1 MTRRALRGSILIPL
15 FLIAFGVVVLL
26 VNFGALDAR
35 ETWHVVLRG
44 WPIVIILLGVDLF
57 LSRASAGHAF
67 GVLLLVCIVVAA
79 AFAAMNFAAP
89 ARWITETVEVREPLP
104 TTPAVEI
111 TAACP
116 ECSMTLSGGASRD
129 RLIEGS
135 AEVRWLDRFART
147 AETDGVTSRI
157 ELHGEPRLPF
167 TLRSMRHRP
176 AWDLRIADDVAMTV
190 SVSGARCDIDLT
202 RSNVGTLYVQAA
214 ADASIRLSKVRAT
227 TAYVT
232 AESVRIE
239 VPEGVG
245 LVVEGTDAVGQ
256 LLVPDTYAR
265 TTTSVASPRAD
276 AAVIRTRVVLLPG
289 AERVEIVPAGTETPS
304 PEA

>member
-1 MTRRALRGSILIPL
+1 MTSRALRGSVLIPL
-15 FLIAFGVVVLL
+15 LLIAFGAVVLL
-26 VNFGALDAR
+26 VNFGVLDAH
-35 ETWHVVLRG
+35 ETWHLVLRG

-57 LSRASAGHAF
+57 LSRASAGHAL
-67 GVLLLVCIVVAA
+67 GVLVLVCAVVAA
-79 AFAAMNFAAP
+79 AFAAVNFAAP
-89 ARWITETVEVREPLP
+89 ARWTTETVRVHEPLP
-104 TTPAVEI
+104 TTSAVEI

-147 AETDGVTSRI
+147 AETDGVTSRL

-167 TLRSMRHRP
+167 TLRSLHHRP

-190 SVSGARCDIDLT
+190 SVSGARCDVDLT
-202 RSNVGTLYVQAA
+202 KSNVGTLYVQAA
-214 ADASIRLSKVRAT
+214 GEASFRLSEVHAT

-245 LVVEGTDAVGQ
+245 LVVEGTAAVGQ
-256 LLVPDTYAR
+256 LLVPDTYTRSA
-265 TTTSVASPRAD
+265 TSVASPQAD
-276 AAVIRTRVVLLPG
+276 AANVRTRVVLLPG
-289 AERVEIVPAGTETPS
+289 AERVEIVPAGTEATPK
-304 PEA
+304 A

>member
-1 MTRRALRGSILIPL
+1 MTSRALRGSILIPL
-15 FLIAFGVVVLL
+15 LLIAFGVVVLL
-26 VNFGALDAR
+26 VNFGALEAR
-35 ETWHVVLRG
+35 ETWQVVLRG

-67 GVLLLVCIVVAA
+67 GVLVLVCVVVAA

-89 ARWITETVEVREPLP
+89 ARWITETVLVREPLP
-104 TTPAVEI
+104 TASAVEI
-111 TAACP
+111 AAACP

-147 AETDGVTSRI
+147 AETDGVTSRL
-157 ELHGEPRLPF
+157 ELRGEPRLPF
-167 TLRSMRHRP
+167 TLRSLRHRP
-176 AWDLRIADDVAMTV
+176 AWDLRIADEVAMTV
-190 SVSGARCDIDLT
+190 SVSGARCDVDLT

-214 ADASIRLSKVRAT
+214 GEASIRLSEVRAA

-232 AESVRIE
+232 AESVRVE

-245 LVVEGTDAVGQ
+245 LVVEGTGAVGQ
-256 LLVPDTYAR
+256 ILVPGTYTR
-265 TTTSVASPRAD
+265 TATSVASPRAD
-276 AAVIRTRVVLLPG
+276 AAAIRTRVILLPG
-289 AERVEIVPAGTETPS
+289 AERVEIVSVGTNVPS
-304 PEA
+304 PTA